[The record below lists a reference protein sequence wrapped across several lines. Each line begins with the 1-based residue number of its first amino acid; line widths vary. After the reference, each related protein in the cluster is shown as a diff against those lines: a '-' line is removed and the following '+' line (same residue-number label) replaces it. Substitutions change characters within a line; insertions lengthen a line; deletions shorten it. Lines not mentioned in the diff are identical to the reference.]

1 MIKLN
6 EKSRLLILLLV
17 LLSNSSL
24 LLAQTEPEDKLEV
37 NKFQDYFSRH
47 LSKGIENY
55 DKAIVALEQ
64 CLKIEP
70 EMQRFISIRN
80 YLALKIIKC
89 LHFI

>member
-24 LLAQTEPEDKLEV
+24 LLAQTEPEDIKLEV
-37 NKFQDYFSRH
+37 NKFQDFFSRH

-70 EMQRFISIRN
+70 ENATIHN
-80 YLALKIIKC
+80 
-89 LHFI
+89 

>member
-24 LLAQTEPEDKLEV
+24 LLAQTEPEDIKLEV
-37 NKFQDYFSRH
+37 NKFQDFFSRH

-70 EMQRFISIRN
+70 ENATIQ
-80 YLALKIIKC
+80 LGKIIW
-89 LHFI
+89 H

>member
-1 MIKLN
+1 LLRFYDKELN

-24 LLAQTEPEDKLEV
+24 LLAQTEPEDIKLEV

-70 EMQRFISIRN
+70 ENATI
-80 YLALKIIKC
+80 
-89 LHFI
+89 HFN